1 MKTILLQQA
10 NGLYTKLL
18 DITEARHQAYAA
30 NFDIT
35 YCAVRGSLQFQRS
48 PLWNKIP
55 LIRQALALKFD
66 LVVWL
71 DADTLIR
78 RTDVDLRLALGEGSP
93 IGMCRHPT
101 PWDDQDW
108 HFNSGVIFIRHTK
121 LTRKF
126 FDRVWKAGPVN
137 HPWHEQV
144 RINQMSRA
152 GVSPHYLHKLA
163 AGRRDHGVSIVRTDT
178 GLTPGEGRKLEPPL
192 FIRGCSRH
200 SRQPQPAAFFNL
212 NPLRVC

>member
-144 RINQMSRA
+144 RINQMSRVYPRA
-152 GVSPHYLHKLA
+152 VQTIDNKWNCASHVNPCPDPVIQAWHGRGTAALPLMRAALAEHSSADHKPP
-163 AGRRDHGVSIVRTDT
+163 VR
-178 GLTPGEGRKLEPPL
+178 P
-192 FIRGCSRH
+192 
-200 SRQPQPAAFFNL
+200 
-212 NPLRVC
+212 